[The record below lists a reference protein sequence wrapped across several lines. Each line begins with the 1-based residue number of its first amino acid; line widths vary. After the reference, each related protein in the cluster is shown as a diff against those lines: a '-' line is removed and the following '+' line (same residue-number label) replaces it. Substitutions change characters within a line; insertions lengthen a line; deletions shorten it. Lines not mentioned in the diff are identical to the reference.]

1 MTIQEAIL
9 SRSPLPKD
17 GTHTLLEHLFALE
30 MTVVGVSGA
39 ITVSTNAVGVQVT
52 TSKADIKV
60 KEDIIG
66 TKIAPIIDNITVAA
80 NVVDIRIV

>member
-9 SRSPLPKD
+9 SRSPLRKD
-17 GTHTLLEHLFALE
+17 GTYTMYDHMFALE
-30 MTVVGVSGA
+30 MTVVGINGG
-39 ITVSTNAVGVQVT
+39 ITVSTNTVGVQVT

>member
-17 GTHTLLEHLFALE
+17 GTNTMYDHMFALE
-30 MTVVGVSGA
+30 MTVVGISGA
-39 ITVSTNAVGVQVT
+39 ITVSTNTVGVQVT

>member
-1 MTIQEAIL
+1 MV
-9 SRSPLPKD
+9 
-17 GTHTLLEHLFALE
+17 GT
-30 MTVVGVSGA
+30 
-39 ITVSTNAVGVQVT
+39 TNAIIISTGIFTIQVT

>member
-17 GTHTLLEHLFALE
+17 GTYTMYDHMFALE

-39 ITVSTNAVGVQVT
+39 ITVSTNAVGVQIT

>member
-39 ITVSTNAVGVQVT
+39 ITISTNTVGVQIT

>member
-39 ITVSTNAVGVQVT
+39 IAISTNAVGVQVT